1 VAAGLPASQA
11 VPAVLVYRLVS
22 LWLLVGIGALFL
34 VATPAGRRR
43 PTSVGRA

>member
-1 VAAGLPASQA
+1 

-22 LWLLVGIGALFL
+22 LWMLVGIGALVL

-43 PTSVGRA
+43 TPDDSAQAQGS